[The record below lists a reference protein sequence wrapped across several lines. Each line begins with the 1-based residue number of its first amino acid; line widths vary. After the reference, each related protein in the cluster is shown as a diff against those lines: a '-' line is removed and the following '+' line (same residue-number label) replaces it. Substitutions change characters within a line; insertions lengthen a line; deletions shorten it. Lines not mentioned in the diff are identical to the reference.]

1 MSVSAQRATNHA
13 IGHFM
18 RVYKQEDEGLGK
30 YLRTMLKR
38 RMGDRAYNR
47 LGYFDKR
54 MHRDQERHR
63 LQFQLLQ
70 LLSEMY
76 PCEPERQER
85 ERDHVMLL
93 KGESDTGARF
103 FARVDLERRL
113 VIGFYSEAT
122 FLRLE
127 AIRRVRDTVSVPSMC
142 R

>member
-18 RVYKQEDEGLGK
+18 RVCKKEDDGLGK
-30 YLRTMLKR
+30 YLRTTLKR
-38 RMGDRAYNR
+38 RMGDRAYRR

-54 MHRDQERHR
+54 LHRDQERHR
-63 LQFQLLQ
+63 LQCQLLE
-70 LLSEMY
+70 LLKQMN
-76 PCEPERQER
+76 PCDSDLQYL
-85 ERDHVMLL
+85 ERDHVLL
-93 KGESDTGARF
+93 LRGETDAGVRF

-127 AIRRVRDTVSVPSMC
+127 AIRRVRDTVSVPAMC